1 LRPAGVNAPEEQ
13 SRRLGTY
20 IDAPYRV
27 LEGAEGARVMADP
40 VDQAFL
46 VFACE
51 VGKHFEELILFGRLR
66 TGATAAEFELPL
78 PPRVSVAPLPDY
90 PSLAHVWQVLRAT
103 AGTVGGFWRGL
114 ARVDVVWVF
123 GPHPFALVLV
133 VLALAR
139 RKRVVLGVRQEP
151 IAYFRTRLPGRRRA
165 PLIVPAYVLAGLFRL
180 LARRLPATV
189 VGSALARRYR
199 GGRAPLLAMTV
210 SVVPAAEVV
219 AEPPPRSWDGVVEL
233 LTVGR
238 IEPEKNPL
246 LLAEALAR
254 LERLRPGGYRASW
267 VGDGRLADDLRSR
280 AAELGV
286 ARALELPGFV
296 PPGQVLG
303 HYRRAHAFVHVAL
316 TEGVPQVLVEALAS
330 GLPLVATDVG
340 GVRTLLADG
349 EAGLLV
355 PPGDADALAA
365 AVERLA
371 GDRELRERLAAR
383 GLELAR
389 TLTLEGEAA
398 RVAAFLARSERPA
411 RG

>member
-1 LRPAGVNAPEEQ
+1 VSAPKHR
-13 SRRLGTY
+13 SRRLGIY
-20 IDAPYRV
+20 VDAPYRV
-27 LEGAEGARVMADP
+27 LEGADGRRAAADP

-46 VFACE
+46 LFACE
-51 VGKHFEELILFGRLR
+51 VGKHFEALILFGRLR
-66 TGATAAEFELPL
+66 VGSATAEFELPL
-78 PPRVSVAPLPDY
+78 PPRVSIAALPDY
-90 PSLAHVWQVLRAT
+90 PSLAHVWRVLRAT
-103 AGTVGGFWRGL
+103 GGTVGGFWRGL

-123 GPHPFALVLV
+123 GPHPFALVLAA
-133 VLALAR
+133 LALVR

-151 IAYFRTRLPGRRRA
+151 VAYFRTRLPGRRWA
-165 PLIVPAYVLAGLFRL
+165 PLLVPAYVVAGLFRL

-189 VGSALARRYR
+189 VGSALARQYR
-199 GGRAPLLAMTV
+199 GGRAPLLAITV

-219 AEPPPRSWDGVVEL
+219 AEPPRRSWDGVVDL

-246 LLAEALAR
+246 LLAEALSL
-254 LERLRPGGYRASW
+254 LERARPGRFRASW

-286 ARALELPGFV
+286 GRALELPGFV
-296 PPGQVLG
+296 PPGEVLAR
-303 HYRRAHAFVHVAL
+303 YRSAHVFVHVAL

-330 GLPLVATDVG
+330 ALPIVATDVG

-355 PPGDADALAA
+355 PPDDARALAA

-371 GDRELRERLAAR
+371 DDPELRERLAAR

-389 TLTLEGEAA
+389 TLTLEHEAA
-398 RVAAFLARSERPA
+398 RVAAFLTSVRPA